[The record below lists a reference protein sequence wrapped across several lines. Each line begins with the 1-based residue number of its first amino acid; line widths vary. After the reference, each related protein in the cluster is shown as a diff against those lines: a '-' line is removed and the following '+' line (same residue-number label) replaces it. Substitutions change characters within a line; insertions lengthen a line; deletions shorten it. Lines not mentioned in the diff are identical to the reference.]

1 MKAMS
6 TILRLL
12 AAVLAFVAFGTACGS
27 EDSAV
32 ATADSGVRV
41 VTPQEGAD
49 LLADPKSN
57 RVVLDVRT
65 SEEFA
70 EGHVEGAVM
79 IDFYQPDFAEQI
91 AGLDRDGSYL
101 LYCRSGN
108 RSEQAR
114 TLMADLGF
122 SDVADVEGGIV
133 AWTEAGLPIVR

>member
-1 MKAMS
+1 MPNV
-6 TILRLL
+6 LRLL
-12 AAVLAFVAFGTACGS
+12 AAALAIVALSTACGS

-32 ATADSGVRV
+32 ATHNSGVRV

-49 LLADPKSN
+49 LLADQATN
-57 RVVLDVRT
+57 RIVLDVRT
-65 SEEFA
+65 PEEFA
-70 EGHVEGAVM
+70 DGHVEGAVM
-79 IDFYQPDFAEQI
+79 IDFYEPDFAEQI

-114 TLMADLGF
+114 ALMADLGF

-133 AWTEAGLPIVR
+133 AWTEAGLPLVK

>member
-1 MKAMS
+1 MKPMS
-6 TILRLL
+6 TVLRVL
-12 AAVLAFVAFGTACGS
+12 AAVLALVAFGTACGS

-32 ATADSGVRV
+32 AIEDSGVRV

-49 LLADPKSN
+49 LLADPASN
-57 RVVLDVRT
+57 RVILDVRT
-65 SEEFA
+65 PEEFA

-79 IDFYQPDFAEQI
+79 IDFYEPDFAEQI

-133 AWTEAGLPIVR
+133 AWTEAGLPLVR